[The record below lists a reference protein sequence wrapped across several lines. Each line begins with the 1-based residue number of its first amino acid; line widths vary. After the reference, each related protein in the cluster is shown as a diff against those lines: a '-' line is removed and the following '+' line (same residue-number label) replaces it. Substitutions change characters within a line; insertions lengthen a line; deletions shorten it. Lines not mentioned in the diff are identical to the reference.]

1 MSAMEKKMNILS
13 EIESKLDSIFERL
26 SDNGTGTGG
35 STGLATM
42 ETKLNSIIE
51 HLPSAGLKDIKESLD
66 KTKANVETVSKEINS
81 KVTEMKK
88 LCTAWRWVT
97 IRTRL

>member
-66 KTKANVETVSKEINS
+66 KTKANVETVSKEINCTGYTPWN
-81 KVTEMKK
+81 TEKFDISVIQ
-88 LCTAWRWVT
+88 LGNT
-97 IRTRL
+97 